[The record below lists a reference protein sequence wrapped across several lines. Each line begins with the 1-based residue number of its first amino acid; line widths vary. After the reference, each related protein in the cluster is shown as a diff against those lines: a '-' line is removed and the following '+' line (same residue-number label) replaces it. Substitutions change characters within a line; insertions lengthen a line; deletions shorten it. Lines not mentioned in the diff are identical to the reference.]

1 METKREILDLKDV
14 KLLVDAFYD
23 KVRND
28 PYLAPVF
35 NERIGDR
42 WPQHLEKMY
51 KFWQTILLEEH
62 TYFGSPFTPHALLP
76 VDHSHFQTWMSLFTQ
91 TLDELF
97 VGEKA
102 VEAKWR
108 AGKMAE
114 MFEYKIE
121 HYRKNPS
128 RVIL

>member
-28 PYLAPVF
+28 SYLAPVF